1 MSLDNMKVFNDFM
14 YTTVTEVLSQQVELF
29 NAASRGALRLVTKA
43 NVGDYTQSAMYGL
56 LPGLMRR
63 RNAYASG
70 TVASTPL
77 FQRQINSVKVAG
89 GTPPILFEPQQMSWI
104 QRSPDEA
111 AVVIGQQ
118 FAKGM
123 MGDMVNTAIRC
134 LRAGISGV
142 ADAVQNDQP
151 NRPTFRGLNRASA
164 KFGDRAQDIVC
175 WVLNGDSIHA
185 IYDNA
190 LANSE
195 QLFTFGTVNVRGD
208 SWGRVFIITDSPAL
222 SDTGTGG
229 GTDNINAILG
239 LTEGAAVIEDNGDLF
254 TNLETNNGTENIQR
268 TWQAEYTFN
277 VGLKGYSWDTASG
290 GKSPTDSALGTAA
303 NWDKQ
308 LESVKDTAG
317 VLLLTA

>member
-1 MSLDNMKVFNDFM
+1 MALENMKVFNDFM
-14 YTTVTEVLSQQVELF
+14 YSTVTEVLAQQVELF
-29 NAASRGALRLVTKA
+29 NAASRGALRLIAKA
-43 NVGDYTQSAMYGL
+43 NVGDYTQNAMYGL
-56 LPGLMRR
+56 LPGLIRR

-77 FQRQINSVKVAG
+77 FQRQLNSVKVAG
-89 GTPPILFEPQQMSWI
+89 GTPPIVFEPQQMTWI
-104 QRSPDEA
+104 QRSPEEA
-111 AVVIGQQ
+111 AVVIGEQ

-123 MGDMVNTAIRC
+123 MGDMVNTAIRS
-134 LRAGISGV
+134 LRAAISGV
-142 ADAVQNDQP
+142 ADAVQNDGAT
-151 NRPTFRGLNRASA
+151 RPTFRGLNRASA

-175 WVLNGDSIHA
+175 WVLNGDSVHA
-185 IYDNA
+185 LYDNA

-195 QLFTFGTVNVRGD
+195 QLFTFGSVNVMGD
-208 SWGRVFIITDSPAL
+208 SWGRVFVITDSPAL
-222 SDTGTGG
+222 SDIS

-239 LTEGAAVIEDNGDLF
+239 LTDGAAVIEDNGDLF
-254 TNLETNNGTENIQR
+254 TNLETSNGTENIQR

-277 VGLKGYSWDTASG
+277 VGLKGYSWDTATG

-317 VLLLTA
+317 VLLLCA